1 MQGAGGERLTETQ
14 REGRGILSQHYL
26 HLCRAD
32 ETEYLT
38 LSSIL
43 TVKAAQGQGW
53 KLRMLQTGKKKSSSR
68 ADEQTLVCCGFGGG
82 PVKKREG
89 PKSSHH
95 LTGTFLQTSWLLA
108 LRSKERHLS
117 PLLTYHNLV

>member
-26 HLCRAD
+26 RLCRAD

-68 ADEQTLVCCGFGGG
+68 ADEQRPWFAVVLV
-82 PVKKREG
+82 VV
-89 PKSSHH
+89 
-95 LTGTFLQTSWLLA
+95 Q
-108 LRSKERHLS
+108 LRRGRGQSQA
-117 PLLTYHNLV
+117 TI